1 MKVLLAGY
9 IGFGNLG
16 DEAIAAAVAARL
28 KAAGHEVRLLSSQP
42 QESCQ
47 VHGLPAY
54 HRVWSLPRALIWADV
69 LLFGGGGLLQDKTS
83 RRSLTYYLTLLRLAS
98 SLGLKRVLFGQSV
111 GPLSPAGGQAVARA
125 LDGAS
130 VLVRDAASQARLS
143 ELGVPATLGAD
154 AALGLPNV
162 PAATPPEGWLII
174 PRADVAGAQ
183 AALEGLTQRLT
194 QSGTPVRA
202 MALEPGAD
210 AAAAQALKQAG
221 ATVVQQAPSV
231 AEARAA
237 VAASVGVVSVRLHG
251 LIFAFGLGRAGVGV
265 AYDPKVEAFASETG
279 LKTVAV
285 PPDAGALWAATQAA
299 RPPAEDV
306 QRNFTARLED
316 GFAWLEHT
324 VKQGTSG

>member
-16 DEAIAAAVAARL
+16 DEAIAASVTARL
-28 KAAGHEVRLLSSQP
+28 EAAGHEVRLLSGQP
-42 QESCQ
+42 QESRQ
-47 VHGLPAY
+47 AHGVPAY
-54 HRVWSLPRALIWADV
+54 HRVWSVPRALIWADV

-83 RRSLTYYLTLLRLAS
+83 RKSLTYYLTLLRLAS
-98 SLGLKRVLFGQSV
+98 RLGVKRVLFGQSV
-111 GPLSPAGGQAVARA
+111 GPLSPGGGQAVARA

-143 ELGVPATLGAD
+143 KLGVPATLGAD
-154 AALGLPNV
+154 AALSLPNV
-162 PAATPPEGWLII
+162 PEATPPEGWLII

-183 AALEGLTQRLT
+183 AALEVLTQRLT

-210 AAAAQALKQAG
+210 AAAAQGLKQMG
-221 ATVVQQAPSV
+221 ATVLEAPSV
-231 AEARAA
+231 REARAA

-279 LKTVAV
+279 FQTVAV

-299 RPPAEDV
+299 RPPAEGV
-306 QRNFTARLED
+306 QRDLAVRLED

-324 VKQGTSG
+324 VAQGTSG